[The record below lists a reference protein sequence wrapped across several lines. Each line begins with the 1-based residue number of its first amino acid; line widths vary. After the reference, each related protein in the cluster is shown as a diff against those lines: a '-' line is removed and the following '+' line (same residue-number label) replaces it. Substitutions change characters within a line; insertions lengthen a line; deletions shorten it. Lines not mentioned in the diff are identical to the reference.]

1 MDWLEILEIAIK
13 LGVPSAMLGL
23 IAKIWNDWKNSR
35 ESDLCVLRQMML
47 NIYRKYEVEK
57 IIPQYEAESFCRM
70 YRVYKKRGGNSFIDE
85 LYNHVT
91 EWELEI

>member
-1 MDWLEILEIAIK
+1 
-13 LGVPSAMLGL
+13 
-23 IAKIWNDWKNSR
+23 
-35 ESDLCVLRQMML
+35 MML

-91 EWELEI
+91 EWELKI